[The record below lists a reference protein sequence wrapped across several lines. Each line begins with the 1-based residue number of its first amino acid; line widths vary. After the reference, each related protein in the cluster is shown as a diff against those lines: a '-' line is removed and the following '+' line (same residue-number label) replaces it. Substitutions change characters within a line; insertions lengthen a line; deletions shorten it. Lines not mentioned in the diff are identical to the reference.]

1 MSVTMQEMIN
11 FHLTGKRGPDDITY
25 GTDIE
30 VCPALLVPYR
40 QLSQLRYDFP
50 LVLLDNQDS
59 PAFADSLKGIMN
71 RLMRDIAPEGNR
83 GEQLRQH
90 VLRLESR
97 MRELVIGGAQLSLT
111 QLWKRAEKSL
121 LSESAGEEAETLLN
135 NLATA
140 RFALKVEGQVVNCDD
155 RLASRVL
162 QHAFAAIEAS
172 RTKHSS
178 EKIEL
183 LIIQLRNILK
193 VDDLKNSSSF
203 APQKLK
209 NNLGKRYKESFD
221 FDLMSELLGD
231 ATPKNRL
238 PAERRKRIKAALSE
252 LESQRFFV
260 PLAAGRNRRGRDQY
274 QFVVDSLA
282 AALKAYNERLGR
294 MAAVMKAIAIAELEI
309 ENAYR
314 EDKHAAFFDRFSP
327 QALTPED
334 MALFP
339 SYLICLKESECNVRD
354 RARLAEIVTGDLPM
368 KVLLEVDDALANQL
382 GQTLTAPGS
391 AFVLQCV
398 SSNLF
403 RQCRAIRRGLEFVGP
418 AVFSLFTPRN
428 DEGSDLPAY
437 LIAAAAMESRVFPAF
452 SYDPEAGNGLADRF
466 VIDSN
471 PKVSFDWPQREFSY
485 EDEELQ
491 TVIEDYA
498 FTAADFAV
506 MMRRYGEHFVLA
518 PRETWGEHMLPVA
531 DYLQLCDS
539 DTFEKVPYVA
549 VVDSEN
555 VLRRFVVDDQ
565 LIRMVRRCRERWHA
579 LQELGGVNNSY
590 ASAALENV
598 AVQAPEAGEPLPV
611 AEETQSEPVAEAAQ
625 AALDVEDNVE
635 DDIEDMQAVETDEAY
650 IETPLCTTC
659 DECTNRNDRMFAY
672 DENKQ
677 AYIKDI
683 GAGTYRD
690 LVEAAEA
697 CQVSIIHP
705 GKPVNLDEPGL
716 QELVA
721 RAEPFM
727 V

>member
-1 MSVTMQEMIN
+1 MAERLIMSVTMQEMIN

-162 QHAFAAIEAS
+162 QHAFAAIEAQ
-172 RTKHSS
+172 RTKHSG

-209 NNLGKRYKESFD
+209 SNLGKRYKESFD

-260 PLAAGRNRRGRDQY
+260 PLAAGRKT
-274 QFVVDSLA
+274 VL
-282 AALKAYNERLGR
+282 
-294 MAAVMKAIAIAELEI
+294 
-309 ENAYR
+309 
-314 EDKHAAFFDRFSP
+314 P
-327 QALTPED
+327 Q
-334 MALFP
+334 
-339 SYLICLKESECNVRD
+339 
-354 RARLAEIVTGDLPM
+354 
-368 KVLLEVDDALANQL
+368 
-382 GQTLTAPGS
+382 
-391 AFVLQCV
+391 
-398 SSNLF
+398 
-403 RQCRAIRRGLEFVGP
+403 
-418 AVFSLFTPRN
+418 
-428 DEGSDLPAY
+428 
-437 LIAAAAMESRVFPAF
+437 
-452 SYDPEAGNGLADRF
+452 
-466 VIDSN
+466 
-471 PKVSFDWPQREFSY
+471 
-485 EDEELQ
+485 
-491 TVIEDYA
+491 
-498 FTAADFAV
+498 
-506 MMRRYGEHFVLA
+506 H
-518 PRETWGEHMLPVA
+518 
-531 DYLQLCDS
+531 
-539 DTFEKVPYVA
+539 
-549 VVDSEN
+549 
-555 VLRRFVVDDQ
+555 
-565 LIRMVRRCRERWHA
+565 
-579 LQELGGVNNSY
+579 
-590 ASAALENV
+590 
-598 AVQAPEAGEPLPV
+598 
-611 AEETQSEPVAEAAQ
+611 
-625 AALDVEDNVE
+625 
-635 DDIEDMQAVETDEAY
+635 
-650 IETPLCTTC
+650 
-659 DECTNRNDRMFAY
+659 
-672 DENKQ
+672 
-677 AYIKDI
+677 
-683 GAGTYRD
+683 
-690 LVEAAEA
+690 
-697 CQVSIIHP
+697 
-705 GKPVNLDEPGL
+705 
-716 QELVA
+716 
-721 RAEPFM
+721 
-727 V
+727 